1 MKKTHHPTCL
11 KSVFGGGDPSSTVTG
26 IRSAGFRVGP
36 GGWVDSWVPVDTPSF
51 RSMKVENN
59 DPKESKEQKKNK
71 NCHFVNEPLLL
82 QEHYCL
88 H

>member
-1 MKKTHHPTCL
+1 MKKTRHPTYL

-26 IRSAGFRVGP
+26 IGSAGFRIGP
-36 GGWVDSWVPVDTPSF
+36 GGWVDSRVPVDTLSF

-59 DPKESKEQKKNK
+59 GPKESKEQKKK

-82 QEHYCL
+82 QEHYRL

>member
-1 MKKTHHPTCL
+1 M
-11 KSVFGGGDPSSTVTG
+11 
-26 IRSAGFRVGP
+26 
-36 GGWVDSWVPVDTPSF
+36 DTPSF

-82 QEHYCL
+82 QEHYRL